1 MPPEVPINAGT
12 FAPLHIA
19 DPEGTFLYAR
29 YPRPVSG
36 CAAEVSQRIA
46 EAVFAALTPALPDQL
61 FAAPAGTSGNFALGG
76 VDPDTGR
83 GYVMYL
89 ISGGGY
95 GGSMD
100 GDGVSNGC
108 STIGISKTMPVEVV
122 EQRYPVLFEEYSLH
136 EGSGGAGK
144 HRGGFGVNYEITLR
158 RGEARAS
165 FVMDHGRFGPL
176 GALGGRDGGVNKVV
190 VTRGGETYIPP
201 HLSKDQD
208 ILIRAG
214 DKVRVSTPGGGGF
227 GDPLTRDPALVLRDV
242 RRGYY
247 TAEQVAELFAVV
259 VAEDAVDATA
269 TEALR
274 ARRRHEMAA
283 Q

>member
-1 MPPEVPINAGT
+1 
-12 FAPLHIA
+12 LHIT
-19 DPEGTFLYAR
+19 DPEGTFLYAK

-76 VDPDTGR
+76 VDPEGGR

-108 STIGISKTMPVEVV
+108 STIGISKTTPLEVV

-144 HRGGFGVNYEITLR
+144 QRGGFGVNYEITLR

-208 ILIRAG
+208 ILITAG

-227 GDPLTRDPALVLRDV
+227 GDPLERDPALVLRDV

-247 TAEQVAELFAVV
+247 TPEQVAERFAVV

-274 ARRRHEMAA
+274 ARRRHELAA